1 MTAAKPLERSQRG
14 SNINPAY
21 TLVQMEVN
29 MAGKHVMRG
38 VSWNK
43 TRTNAYQWKNQGP
56 ALSVTKRKVTLS
68 PADPILTVSLQIGLT
83 KFGVL
88 LPATLTTANL
98 CCQLH

>member
-1 MTAAKPLERSQRG
+1 
-14 SNINPAY
+14 
-21 TLVQMEVN
+21 MESKE
-29 MAGKHVMRG
+29 M
-38 VSWNK
+38 
-43 TRTNAYQWKNQGP
+43 NAYQWKNHGP

-68 PADPILTVSLQIGLT
+68 PGVPILTVSLQIGLT